1 MANLILRYFIL
12 FILCVLAQALIFN
25 GIVLFHVAVPIIFIY
40 FLIRLPINIKLP
52 YLFTLAFFLGLSVD
66 IFSDTPGVN
75 ALACTLIA
83 ALRTPIYYA
92 YIPKDDVTNRLTPC
106 VSNLGFVEYSKYLL
120 TFVVIYCVMVFTIE
134 YFSFADVKSIVIL
147 SASSTVFSFIILLT
161 IDCLIP
167 VKSWEKIINSQKGD
181 LWSEVSSLL

>member
-1 MANLILRYFIL
+1 MANTILRYFML

-25 GIVLFHVAVPIIFIY
+25 HIVLFHVAFPIVFIY

-52 YLFTLAFFLGLSVD
+52 YLFTLAFLLGLIVD

-75 ALACTLIA
+75 ALACTIVA

-92 YIPKDDVTNRLTPC
+92 YVAKDDTTNRLTPC
-106 VSNLGFVEYSKYLL
+106 VSTLGLMEYCKYLI
-120 TFVVIYCVMVFTIE
+120 TFIVIYTLLSFTIE
-134 YFSFADVKSIVIL
+134 YFSFAHVKGIVIM
-147 SASSTVFSFIILLT
+147 SAASTVFTFFILLA

-167 VKSWEKIINSQKGD
+167 VKS
-181 LWSEVSSLL
+181 